1 MVSVRHRVKPVALRI
16 CASGV
21 DSVDA
26 KPWAGDR
33 VGGVAVGHSVDHGDA
48 VDPLSLAVPSPLI
61 IATPSSVPMSVC
73 RHCCSFGVQSSR

>member
-1 MVSVRHRVKPVALRI
+1 MVSVRHRVKPVVLRI

-33 VGGVAVGHSVDHGDA
+33 VGGVAVG
-48 VDPLSLAVPSPLI
+48 
-61 IATPSSVPMSVC
+61 TRSSW
-73 RHCCSFGVQSSR
+73 